1 MSQSTG
7 LQRHLQRFWGGGN
20 HGRGES
26 IDAKRQRKGTGGPT
40 HCRGHMGWSRLEGC
54 AVIKVLLPPQS
65 LVHESDYCLY
75 LGDCTSFTSSLLSRE
90 EGELSELLRSPPRKM
105 KKIISVWL
113 LPKLLIQD
121 FTHFCIERLF
131 KAWTVGSCISSWTAQ
146 WANLAVFI
154 ILTKTL
160 ITTWSVMT
168 PRNLDEL
175 MSIWAIGGRRDD
187 ASITAS
193 KPVEVETTQCN
204 YFSCSLSQLQWQY
217 PNLWATCLRCEIL

>member
-7 LQRHLQRFWGGGN
+7 LQRHLQRFWGGGK
-20 HGRGES
+20 HVRGES
-26 IDAKRQRKGTGGPT
+26 IDAKFQRKGRGGPT

-75 LGDCTSFTSSLLSRE
+75 LGDCTFCCQLLA
-90 EGELSELLRSPPRKM
+90 LLGAAHIALP
-105 KKIISVWL
+105 SVGIL
-113 LPKLLIQD
+113 HTFALKD
-121 FTHFCIERLF
+121 FFN
-131 KAWTVGSCISSWTAQ
+131 AWTVGSCISSWTAH
-146 WANLAVFI
+146 WANLVVFI

-187 ASITAS
+187 ASIPAS
-193 KPVEVETTQCN
+193 QHQ
-204 YFSCSLSQLQWQY
+204 SQ
-217 PNLWATCLRCEIL
+217 

>member
-1 MSQSTG
+1 MSQSIG
-7 LQRHLQRFWGGGN
+7 LQRFWGGGK

-75 LGDCTSFTSSLLSRE
+75 LGDCTFFTVSLHSKE
-90 EGELSELLRSPPRKM
+90 EGELLEILRSPPWKIKR
-105 KKIISVWL
+105 IISIWV
-113 LPKLLIQD
+113 LPKLLIQVLGF
-121 FTHFCIERLF
+121 FTLLHWKIFQVLNCRFVHVKLNR
-131 KAWTVGSCISSWTAQ
+131 TAH
-146 WANLAVFI
+146 WANLVVFI

-193 KPVEVETTQCN
+193 HHQ
-204 YFSCSLSQLQWQY
+204 SQ
-217 PNLWATCLRCEIL
+217 